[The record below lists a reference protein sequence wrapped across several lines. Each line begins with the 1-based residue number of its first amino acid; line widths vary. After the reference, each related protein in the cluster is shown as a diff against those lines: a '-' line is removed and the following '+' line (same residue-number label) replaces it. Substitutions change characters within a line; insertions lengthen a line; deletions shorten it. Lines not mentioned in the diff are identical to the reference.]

1 MQKGLHLRCLKHEL
15 SSRAIC
21 RKNNFSSHNRY
32 RTLAE
37 RSTTFRI
44 NLAPS
49 HQARIEHPTAILIRG
64 TAKPPHYPI
73 HRKIART
80 VQATIPAACVTGS
93 RAIGEIKGN
102 SFARGFDQL
111 IFIIVRQ
118 WGAF

>member
-1 MQKGLHLRCLKHEL
+1 VLFAEKHTL
-15 SSRAIC
+15 ST
-21 RKNNFSSHNRY
+21 HNRY

-37 RSTTFRI
+37 KSTTFRI

-49 HQARIEHPTAILIRG
+49 PQARIARPIAILIRE
-64 TAKPPHYPI
+64 TAKPPHYPM

-80 VQATIPAACVTGS
+80 VQATISAACVTGS
-93 RAIGEIKGN
+93 RGIEENKGN

-118 WGAF
+118 WGAL